1 MLSKNISLIIR
12 KISNSTFNQDLI
24 NQICFS
30 AMEIQI
36 SKLKSKKDH
45 NILVADMINSL
56 SNMSSEHE
64 NLVFTNP
71 FTVINLSWIAKYIKT
86 RGINNEKSNLLAK
99 NIVDIAKSNLVLQN
113 EFPIEMKIQLIDNLK
128 LQDSVNSDMLESW
141 VNHVKYDTRNFRNRV
156 FFAHIGDIEN
166 FIIYNNQ
173 YIADMPESQVNQIGI
188 YLILK
193 KSFFPLI
200 LLVLLRP
207 TDLLLK
213 NISNI
218 TVTNP
223 SISEL
228 FGLDILLSN
237 FSN

>member
-1 MLSKNISLIIR
+1 
-12 KISNSTFNQDLI
+12 
-24 NQICFS
+24 
-30 AMEIQI
+30 MEIQI